1 MLNCQHAKHESMIAL
16 SGFVQQRA
24 IREPVDGNRQSYVL
38 MQVGREGGVCFGG
51 QGAVHQGEGSL
62 QGGGVP
68 VLPVPAGLAVPE
80 LEAVKCLKRELAH
93 PPARKPA
100 KVMVADVLESILALL
115 PCMHPLIA

>member
-51 QGAVHQGEGSL
+51 LGVLEGAQGAVHQEEGSL
-62 QGGGVP
+62 QGGGGSQFCRF
-68 VLPVPAGLAVPE
+68 LQG
-80 LEAVKCLKRELAH
+80 
-93 PPARKPA
+93 
-100 KVMVADVLESILALL
+100 
-115 PCMHPLIA
+115 